1 MEAKARGRKR
11 GSRNYPRE
19 FREAVV
25 AQAND
30 PSRSIAE
37 VAQEHGLNANM
48 ISRWRRL
55 LQQRQLLAPGP
66 DAAAFLPVQIATEP
80 KATSAIVIE
89 FGAVRI
95 RFDGPPNLE
104 VLQTVLA
111 ALRTSA

>member
-30 PSRSIAE
+30 PTRSIAE

-55 LQQRQLLAPGP
+55 HQQRQLVAPVP
-66 DAAAFLPVQIATEP
+66 DAQTFLPVQIPAES
-80 KATSAIVIE
+80 KAPLAVVIE
-89 FGAVRI
+89 LGAVRI
-95 RFDGPPNLE
+95 RLEGPLDLE

-111 ALRTSA
+111 ALRISA